1 VNNSTGTQKRR
12 VVPLFLVFTVHTA
25 GDDNEEEV
33 WRQDRVLSN
42 YYRCRMR
49 ADESLIDFF
58 HRFKENIDNMDS
70 AGVEPPEEKLQTIQ
84 FINNLD
90 PSRFAE
96 FKATIRNLSKLG
108 VAVPTTLVDA
118 LSRANTYDPILNS
131 SSHGEASEA
140 VFHQRYTQ
148 TGRGKSQSR
157 RKHSPFVQQHSQP
170 EATHDHLPRPQR
182 RQPHSKL
189 RASIENLQ
197 CYSCGKFG
205 HTARTCRSKT
215 NRREQ
220 HGRGGGRNFNSN
232 RPTESN
238 ILNRSHRPREE
249 HIGLTSNC

>member
-1 VNNSTGTQKRR
+1 VEESYKEYLSRKLELKSLFGLIIDHLSLESLQR
-12 VVPLFLVFTVHTA
+12 VRSSETFDEIEPELHGFKLWQLVEKLHTA

-42 YYRCRMR
+42 YYGCRMR

-131 SSHGEASEA
+131 
-140 VFHQRYTQ
+140 
-148 TGRGKSQSR
+148 
-157 RKHSPFVQQHSQP
+157 
-170 EATHDHLPRPQR
+170 
-182 RQPHSKL
+182 
-189 RASIENLQ
+189 
-197 CYSCGKFG
+197 
-205 HTARTCRSKT
+205 
-215 NRREQ
+215 
-220 HGRGGGRNFNSN
+220 
-232 RPTESN
+232 
-238 ILNRSHRPREE
+238 
-249 HIGLTSNC
+249 